1 VNLYLHGVGASGD
14 VECPVRVGDSLNGD
28 PGDRFDMVLTNPP
41 FGKTWSNTVVNEEGR
56 ADRQTLKYERADYC
70 PTTTNKQLNIL
81 LHVKTLLEI
90 NGSAAIVVPDNVL
103 FFDRK
108 PAAETPWTR
117 QL

>member
-1 VNLYLHGVGASGD
+1 
-14 VECPVRVGDSLNGD
+14 
-28 PGDRFDMVLTNPP
+28 
-41 FGKTWSNTVVNEEGR
+41 
-56 ADRQTLKYERADYC
+56 
-70 PTTTNKQLNIL
+70 
-81 LHVKTLLEI
+81 VKTLLEI